1 MARRALDST
10 GLFEHGLSLGRG
22 LVIKTT
28 DLVRFASDPAF
39 AVDDD
44 MRVVGWND
52 GAAKLLGYSSAE
64 ATGQRC
70 GQVLQA
76 FYPTGEPLCSMLCEG
91 RSCMA
96 VGAKWNMSACRIRH
110 KSGEMISAGIS
121 TLVMPLEAR
130 ETGDGDAV
138 AVIFLREAN
147 GAANVVT
154 PISPLR
160 IFALGQFGLAI
171 GGEGLDVEGWKRK
184 QAAVVLKCL
193 VSQLGRPV
201 HRERLIEW
209 LWPEADE
216 TRGWQ
221 RLKVTMSFLRA
232 KLRDGGAVADT
243 IETVGQSYLLRRDAV
258 WVDSDTFASL
268 VTAGWGLLKEG
279 ELGQAQARFEEAESL
294 YRGDYLEDEPYAEWC
309 AEERARLREIHL
321 ELLAGMAKCYAEE
334 GLFMEATR
342 VCRTA
347 LANDPCRESFLRA
360 LLENLVNL
368 GRPDWAAAHYATWC
382 RSLNAEYGFQPTHE
396 TVQVYERL
404 IGGRSVENG

>member
-1 MARRALDST
+1 
-10 GLFEHGLSLGRG
+10 
-22 LVIKTT
+22 
-28 DLVRFASDPAF
+28 VRYASDPAF

-44 MRVVGWND
+44 MRVVGWNE
-52 GAAKLLGYSSAE
+52 GAANLLGYTSAE
-64 ATGQRC
+64 AMGQRC

-91 RSCMA
+91 RACVA
-96 VGAKWNMSACRIRH
+96 VGEKWNMPACRIRH

-121 TLVMPLEAR
+121 TLVMPPDVWE
-130 ETGDGDAV
+130 ESDSDAV
-138 AVIFLREAN
+138 AVIFMRKAN
-147 GAANVVT
+147 GQTNVVA

-171 GGEGLDVEGWKRK
+171 NGEGLDVEGWKRK

-243 IETVGQSYLLRRDAV
+243 IKTVGQSYLLRRDAV
-258 WVDSDTFASL
+258 LVDSDTFVSL
-268 VTAGWGLLKEG
+268 VSAGWSLLKEG
-279 ELGQAQARFEEAESL
+279 DLGQAQARFEEAESL

-347 LANDPCRESFLRA
+347 LANDPCRENFLRA

-368 GRPDWAAAHYATWC
+368 GRPDWAKAHYATWC
-382 RSLNAEYGFQPTHE
+382 RSLDEEYGFQPTQE
-396 TVQVYERL
+396 TVQVYQRL
-404 IGGRSVENG
+404 IGDRVAENR

>member
-1 MARRALDST
+1 
-10 GLFEHGLSLGRG
+10 
-22 LVIKTT
+22 
-28 DLVRFASDPAF
+28 
-39 AVDDD
+39 

-64 ATGQRC
+64 AMGQHC
-70 GQVLQA
+70 SQVLQA
-76 FYPTGEPLCSMLCEG
+76 FYPTGEPLCSMLGEG
-91 RSCMA
+91 RACLA
-96 VGAKWNMSACRIRH
+96 GGEKWNMSACRIRH

-121 TLVMPLEAR
+121 TLVMPPEVRQQSA
-130 ETGDGDAV
+130 GDAV
-138 AVIFLREAN
+138 AVIFLREAS
-147 GAANVVT
+147 GVT
-154 PISPLR
+154 VAIAPISPLR

-171 GGEGLDVEGWKRK
+171 NGEGLDVESWKRK

-193 VSQLGRPV
+193 VSHLGRPV

-216 TRGWQ
+216 TRGWE
-221 RLKVTMSFLRA
+221 RLKVTISFLRA

-268 VTAGWGLLKEG
+268 VSAGWSLLNEG
-279 ELGQAQARFEEAESL
+279 ALGQAQARFEEAESL

-321 ELLAGMAKCYAEE
+321 ELLAGMAKCYSEE

-342 VCRTA
+342 VCRAA

-368 GRPDWAAAHYATWC
+368 GRPDWAEAHYATWC
-382 RSLNAEYGFQPTHE
+382 RSLDEEYGFQPTHE
-396 TVQVYERL
+396 TVQVYQRL
-404 IGGRSVENG
+404 IGDRAIENR

>member
-1 MARRALDST
+1 
-10 GLFEHGLSLGRG
+10 
-22 LVIKTT
+22 
-28 DLVRFASDPAF
+28 
-39 AVDDD
+39 
-44 MRVVGWND
+44 MRVIGWNE
-52 GAAKLLGYSSAE
+52 GAAKLLGYSTAE
-64 ATGQRC
+64 AMGQRC
-70 GQVLQA
+70 SQILQA
-76 FYPTGEPLCSMLCEG
+76 FYPTGEPLCSILCEG

-96 VGAKWNMSACRIRH
+96 MGEKWNMAACRIRH
-110 KSGEMISAGIS
+110 KSGEMVTAGIS
-121 TLVMPLEAR
+121 TLVIPMDAR
-130 ETGDGDAV
+130 AQDKNDAV
-138 AVIFLREAN
+138 AVVFLREAN
-147 GAANVVT
+147 SVADEVA

-160 IFALGQFGLAI
+160 IFTLGQFGLAI
-171 GGEGLDVEGWKRK
+171 AGEGLNVEGWKRR

-193 VSQLGRPV
+193 VSHLGRPV

-216 TRGWQ
+216 TRGWE
-221 RLKVTMSFLRA
+221 RLKVTISFLRA

-268 VTAGWGLLKEG
+268 VSAGWGLLNDG
-279 ELGQAQARFEEAESL
+279 ELVQAQARFEEAESL

-309 AEERARLREIHL
+309 AEERARFREIHL
-321 ELLAGMAKCYAEE
+321 ELLAGLAKCYAEA

-368 GRPDWAAAHYATWC
+368 GRPDWAEAQYATWC
-382 RSLNAEYGFQPTHE
+382 RSLDEEYGFQPTHE
-396 TVQVYERL
+396 TVKAYHELVGDRGSESR
-404 IGGRSVENG
+404 